1 MRTTYLRVIPDS
13 NGYMIQGMVLE
24 SLRLGEYPSDFKY
37 VLGFHT
43 RDEAVLEMQNMVNM
57 NPSYR
62 YWNTVAQQ
70 ILEDSI
76 VMDVEAMDH

>member
-1 MRTTYLRVIPDS
+1 
-13 NGYMIQGMVLE
+13 
-24 SLRLGEYPSDFKY
+24 
-37 VLGFHT
+37 
-43 RDEAVLEMQNMVNM
+43 MVNM